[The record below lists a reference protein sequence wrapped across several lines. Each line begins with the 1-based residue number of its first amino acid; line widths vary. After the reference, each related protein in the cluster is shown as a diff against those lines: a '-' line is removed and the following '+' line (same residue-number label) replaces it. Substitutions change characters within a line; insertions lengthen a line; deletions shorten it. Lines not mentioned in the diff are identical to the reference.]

1 MNAPKP
7 PRGRP
12 ALPDERRDA
21 ILDAALACFV
31 TQGFHGT
38 AVPEISRRAG
48 IATGTLYHYF
58 PSKEAIV
65 NALFRKWK
73 EAIGARVLTAF
84 PPGVTVREQ
93 FSAVWRTMADFALN
107 HPEAFAFLELH
118 HHRPYL
124 DADSLAMENRLKE
137 FGATMVSA
145 AQAEGVIKQGST
157 TLLMELAFGAFNGM
171 MRAHYEGRLVLTDEL
186 RRLAEE
192 ACWDIVAAR

>member
-12 ALPDERRDA
+12 ALPEERRDA
-21 ILDAALACFV
+21 ILDAALQCFV

-124 DADSLAMENRLKE
+124 DAESLAMENRLKD

-145 AQAEGVIKQGST
+145 AQSQGVIKPGPPA
-157 TLLMELAFGAFNGM
+157 LLMELVFGAFNGM
-171 MRAHYEGRLVLTDEL
+171 MRAHYEGRLTLTTEL
-186 RRLAEE
+186 RTLAEG